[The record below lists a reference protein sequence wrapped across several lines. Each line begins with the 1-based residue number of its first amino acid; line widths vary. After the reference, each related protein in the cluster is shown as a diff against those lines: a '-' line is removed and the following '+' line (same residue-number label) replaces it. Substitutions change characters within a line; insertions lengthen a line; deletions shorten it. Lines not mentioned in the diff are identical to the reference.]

1 MVEPSVHTARVHG
14 VHTPLEAASAEP
26 FDTSS
31 PTAWMEGVNEAERE
45 TMEATKVEEH
55 RRLAASARFVG
66 FAKGDDMTIKE
77 VNRRFR
83 TLAKHLHPDRHHRDA
98 EETAAATQS
107 MQLLYEAVNFL
118 TPRVTTRR

>member
-1 MVEPSVHTARVHG
+1 
-14 VHTPLEAASAEP
+14 
-26 FDTSS
+26 
-31 PTAWMEGVNEAERE
+31 MEGVNEAERE

-55 RRLAASARFVG
+55 RRLAASARFVD